1 MNRWPRLDCP
11 TWFGS
16 SSSRPR
22 QGLSV
27 YQELPLNPQDVLRL
41 IELLRNPIENKR
53 GVPERELE
61 NVTGVCRDLPRR
73 LFCLPPERKCFRDL
87 WPLTRPWVLGLC
99 EAGGHLAHPCLKSF
113 SQSFHNGCTTFWR
126 FSLVEKMILFYFWM
140 AVDWVWHMVAPNGA
154 SPFVPTASQQ
164 LLSASFKQRQNFC
177 PLTLPIFFPLKLMS
191 CFRSSLASF
200 PEESVRQ
207 LQWVW

>member
-73 LFCLPPERKCFRDL
+73 LFCLPPERKSFRDQVGAARKKKTAAVTFDPAVGPGSL
-87 WPLTRPWVLGLC
+87 RG
-99 EAGGHLAHPCLKSF
+99 GGHLAHPCLKSF

-126 FSLVEKMILFYFWM
+126 LSLVEKMILFYFWM

-164 LLSASFKQRQNFC
+164 LLSAYFKQRQNFC
-177 PLTLPIFFPLKLMS
+177 PLTFPFFSP
-191 CFRSSLASF
+191 
-200 PEESVRQ
+200 
-207 LQWVW
+207 